1 MLWRIGIAHGDVS
14 LYNLM
19 YNEDNKYGVLNDFD
33 LSTIM
38 KPGARNPNRQGLERT
53 GTLPF
58 MALELLDETGF
69 DGKIPRRYEHELE
82 SFAWVLVWVSRCVVG
97 GQESERP
104 RRLKRWLGHDN
115 DVVYESKSTFIRDQR
130 KIPTTSDYRWL
141 ESALRRW
148 TQSWDFIFS
157 QIQDLSPV
165 TEKSISE
172 HIQAFIAICTECAEA
187 DSNVSVPIVVAWV
200 DGLTDLKFATPDVSA
215 LSASPPDPTEAE
227 EHPPLH
233 RNSDGASPSEGV
245 DDDGASIPNDTEFE
259 DTDGDDDHQSGRES
273 NTHTDNASLDTDGD
287 EERG

>member
-1 MLWRIGIAHGDVS
+1 
-14 LYNLM
+14 M
-19 YNEDNKYGVLNDFD
+19 YDEDNKYGVLNDFD

-58 MALELLDETGF
+58 MAVELLDEEGF

-104 RRLKRWLGHDN
+104 WQLEEWLGHSN
-115 DVVYESKSTFIRDQR
+115 REVYMSKIAFILRQR
-130 KIPTTSDYRWL
+130 KIPTTSDYRWS

-148 TQSWDFIFS
+148 IESWDFFFRKIRR
-157 QIQDLSPV
+157 SPV
-165 TEKSISE
+165 TEKTISE
-172 HIQAFIAICTECAEA
+172 HLQAFIAICTECAEA

-215 LSASPPDPTEAE
+215 LSASPPGPTEVE
-227 EHPPLH
+227 KHPPLH
-233 RNSDGASPSEGV
+233 RISDGASPSEGGDLDISDKDMYV
-245 DDDGASIPNDTEFE
+245 DDDGASLPNDTEYE
-259 DTDGDDDHQSGRES
+259 DTDGDDDRQSGRES
-273 NTHTDNASLDTDGD
+273 NTHTHTDNASLDTDGD
-287 EERG
+287 EDRG

>member
-1 MLWRIGIAHGDVS
+1 
-14 LYNLM
+14 M

-58 MALELLDETGF
+58 MAVELLDEEGF

-97 GQESERP
+97 GQESEPP
-104 RRLKRWLGHDN
+104 RRLKQWLGHDN
-115 DVVYESKSTFIRDQR
+115 DGVYTSKIVFILEQRD
-130 KIPTTSDYRWL
+130 IPTTPDYRWL

-148 TQSWDFIFS
+148 IESWDFIFR

-165 TEKSISE
+165 TEKTISE
-172 HIQAFIAICTECAEA
+172 HLQAVIAICTECAEA

-215 LSASPPDPTEAE
+215 LSALPPDPTEVE

-233 RNSDGASPSEGV
+233 CNSDGASPLG
-245 DDDGASIPNDTEFE
+245 GWRP
-259 DTDGDDDHQSGRES
+259 GR
-273 NTHTDNASLDTDGD
+273 L
-287 EERG
+287 